1 MQHKVLIILAVIGT
15 AALLLHGDALA
26 ANYSPIQIIGGP
38 DPSTEP
44 GQFNSPYGVKFY
56 GNKLFV
62 ADLRNNRIQ
71 IFEYDG
77 SSWGYV
83 SSFFSNTPTT
93 VEVYNDEIY
102 VLEHRPHHHLNV
114 YDMDGN
120 LVRSIGG
127 SNDENRR
134 VNYLHEFPGKFFHMV
149 GLAVDD
155 EGRIMVGDSANQR
168 VQVFTNDGQL
178 LFIFNGYEIYD
189 ALHYADTGE
198 YEYVVGATADD
209 RFATPMDVDV
219 YDNMLVTIERRNGRI
234 QVFELNYG
242 EDGSI
247 DSITKVASFGG
258 VGSLPG
264 YMSEPTGI
272 AYDSNNGWIIASDT
286 RNGRIQ
292 VFDINGNL
300 QFFYGSTGSGERN
313 LKSPRLV
320 DVSSDGLVAVADQE
334 NNRIVILQLNPE
346 LPGDMDQPVAEPI
359 EESLWYHF
367 DDHREMFD
375 IQFRIAASKGIDV
388 YSAREM
394 TVRALDWVV
403 NLLRSMPSNDPN
415 RLNIPWSSS
424 LMGDVKSNGDV
435 IYSAGCVISKPGS
448 GGIGDPRSMHSPPP
462 VVGDALF
469 CSAALTRTVTST
481 TDVRSVVNSIEASF
495 IDPDGS
501 RRSVP
506 FRIPYGEVMLPRAA
520 DFNYNIFGITLDKDG
535 PWMLSVEFKKDGML
549 VDKIEV
555 PFHVGNSY
563 QFSSRDGLVDAIGS
577 ALSNSGFTDDEVQQV
592 IQVIESSDISLP
604 EQGTL
609 IVEARRGS
617 LYAFACILPHD
628 PPLNIGES
636 VQCLVIFM
644 SLGSQVTVDDLHVYA
659 NAPSTII
666 NIQSWNWAPNTIP
679 DPFIWLSP
687 PINMSEA
694 GTWSIVA
701 DFTRGGSVVLSI
713 PVTFNVVPESMIGIA
728 GVLGT
733 SLAVLAYRMRRKNGK
748 SN

>member
-219 YDNMLVTIERRNGRI
+219 YDNMLVTIER
-234 QVFELNYG
+234 
-242 EDGSI
+242 
-247 DSITKVASFGG
+247 
-258 VGSLPG
+258 
-264 YMSEPTGI
+264 
-272 AYDSNNGWIIASDT
+272 